1 MHGLLDEFLVGGAL
15 LASVLYAL
23 ISLGPR
29 TLKRGVAVRAA
40 ALIRS
45 VPTMPGLRSLLR
57 RLEIAAA
64 VKPTGACGGCDDC
77 GSAPPAPE
85 SSGSAEP
92 EVRIPV
98 STIGKRPI
106 VKRPVRAWPLRSR

>member
-1 MHGLLDEFLVGGAL
+1 MHALLDEFLVGGAL

-45 VPTMPGLRSLLR
+45 LPPMPGLRSLSR
-57 RLEIAAA
+57 RLETAAA
-64 VKPTGACGGCDDC
+64 VKPSAACGGCDDC
-77 GSAPPAPE
+77 GSAPAPE

-98 STIGKRPI
+98 SAIG
-106 VKRPVRAWPLRSR
+106 KRPVRAWRLRSR

>member
-1 MHGLLDEFLVGGAL
+1 MHDLLDEFLVGGAL
-15 LASVLYAL
+15 LASILYAL

-29 TLKRGVAVRAA
+29 TLKRGLAVRAA
-40 ALIRS
+40 ALLRS
-45 VPTMPGLRSLLR
+45 VATIPGLRSLSR

-64 VKPTGACGGCDDC
+64 AKPTGACGGCDDC
-77 GSAPPAPE
+77 GSASAPD

-98 STIGKRPI
+98 SAIGKRE
-106 VKRPVRAWPLRSR
+106 

>member
-15 LASVLYAL
+15 LTSIVYAL
-23 ISLGPR
+23 LSLGPR
-29 TLKRGVAVRAA
+29 TLKRGVSVRAA

-45 VPTMPGLRSLLR
+45 LPSMPGFRSLSR
-57 RLEIAAA
+57 RLETAAA

-77 GSAPPAPE
+77 GSTAPE
-85 SSGSAEP
+85 STGSAEP

-98 STIGKRPI
+98 STIGKRP
-106 VKRPVRAWPLRSR
+106 VTARPLRSR

>member
-15 LASVLYAL
+15 LASILYAL

-29 TLKRGVAVRAA
+29 SLKRGLAVRAA
-40 ALIRS
+40 ALLRS
-45 VPTMPGLRSLLR
+45 VPAMPGLRSLSR
-57 RLEIAAA
+57 RLQSAAA

-77 GSAPPAPE
+77 GSAQAPE
-85 SSGSAEP
+85 SNGSAEP

-98 STIGKRPI
+98 STIGKRP
-106 VKRPVRAWPLRSR
+106 VRARPLRSR

>member
-1 MHGLLDEFLVGGAL
+1 MHILLDEFLVGGAL
-15 LASVLYAL
+15 LASIIYAL
-23 ISLGPR
+23 FSLGPR

-45 VPTMPGLRSLLR
+45 LPTMPGLRSLSR
-57 RLEIAAA
+57 RLETAAA

-77 GSAPPAPE
+77 GSAPASE

-98 STIGKRPI
+98 STIGKRP
-106 VKRPVRAWPLRSR
+106 VGAPPLRSR

>member
-1 MHGLLDEFLVGGAL
+1 MLDEFLVGGAL
-15 LASVLYAL
+15 LASILYAI

-29 TLKRGVAVRAA
+29 SLKRGLAVRAA
-40 ALIRS
+40 ALLRS
-45 VPTMPGLRSLLR
+45 VPAMPGLRSLSR
-57 RLEIAAA
+57 RLQSAAA

-77 GSAPPAPE
+77 GPAPAPE

-98 STIGKRPI
+98 STIGKRP
-106 VKRPVRAWPLRSR
+106 VRARPLRSR

>member
-1 MHGLLDEFLVGGAL
+1 MHSLLDEFLVGGAL
-15 LASVLYAL
+15 LASIIYAL
-23 ISLGPR
+23 FSLGPR

-45 VPTMPGLRSLLR
+45 FPAMPGLRSLSR
-57 RLEIAAA
+57 RLETAAA

-77 GSAPPAPE
+77 GSAPASE

-98 STIGKRPI
+98 STIGKRP
-106 VKRPVRAWPLRSR
+106 VRARPLRSR

>member
-1 MHGLLDEFLVGGAL
+1 MLDKFLVGGAL

-29 TLKRGVAVRAA
+29 TLRRGVAVRAA

-45 VPTMPGLRSLLR
+45 LPTMPGLRSLSR
-57 RLEIAAA
+57 RLETAAA

-77 GSAPPAPE
+77 GSTAPE
-85 SSGSAEP
+85 STGSAEP

-98 STIGKRPI
+98 STIGKRP
-106 VKRPVRAWPLRSR
+106 VRARSLRSR

>member
-15 LASVLYAL
+15 LASILYAL
-23 ISLGPR
+23 VSLGPR

-45 VPTMPGLRSLLR
+45 LPKMPGLRSLSR
-57 RLEIAAA
+57 RLETAAA
-64 VKPTGACGGCDDC
+64 AKPTGACGGCDDC
-77 GSAPPAPE
+77 GSAPASE

-98 STIGKRPI
+98 STIGKRP
-106 VKRPVRAWPLRSR
+106 VRARPLSSR

>member
-1 MHGLLDEFLVGGAL
+1 MLDEFLVGGAL
-15 LASVLYAL
+15 LASILYAL

-45 VPTMPGLRSLLR
+45 VPTMPGLRSLSR
-57 RLEIAAA
+57 RLETAAA

-77 GSAPPAPE
+77 GSAPAPE
-85 SSGSAEP
+85 SSGSAAP

-98 STIGKRPI
+98 STIGKRP
-106 VKRPVRAWPLRSR
+106 VRAWPLRSR

>member
-1 MHGLLDEFLVGGAL
+1 MLDEFLVGGAL
-15 LASVLYAL
+15 LASILYAL

-29 TLKRGVAVRAA
+29 SLKRGLAVRAA
-40 ALIRS
+40 ALLRS
-45 VPTMPGLRSLLR
+45 VPIMPGLRSLSR
-57 RLEIAAA
+57 RLESAAA

-77 GSAPPAPE
+77 GSAPASK

-98 STIGKRPI
+98 STIGKRP
-106 VKRPVRAWPLRSR
+106 VRVWPLRSR

>member
-1 MHGLLDEFLVGGAL
+1 MLDEFLVGGAL
-15 LASVLYAL
+15 LASILYAL

-29 TLKRGVAVRAA
+29 SLKRGLAVRAA
-40 ALIRS
+40 ALLRS
-45 VPTMPGLRSLLR
+45 VPTMPGLRSLSR

-77 GSAPPAPE
+77 GSAPAPE
-85 SSGSAEP
+85 SSGAAEP

-98 STIGKRPI
+98 STIGKRQ
-106 VKRPVRAWPLRSR
+106 RPVRAWPLRSR